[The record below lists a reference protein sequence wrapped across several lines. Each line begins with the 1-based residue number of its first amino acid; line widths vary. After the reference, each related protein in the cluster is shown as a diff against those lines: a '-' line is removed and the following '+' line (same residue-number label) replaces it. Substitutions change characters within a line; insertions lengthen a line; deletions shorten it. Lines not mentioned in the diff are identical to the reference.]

1 MRALATIVGLA
12 VTLSAALGRSEGL
25 VTVPLTP
32 NRAIT
37 EHLATINGPRRHS
50 PSVEA
55 SGRWAALL
63 IRLAS
68 RSRHAETRA
77 MSRRYPSAAEF
88 DVTLLLELLG

>member
-55 SGRWAALL
+55 LGRWAALL

-68 RSRHAETRA
+68 RSRHRAETRS
-77 MSRRYPSAAEF
+77 MSKRYPSAAEF
-88 DVTLLLELLG
+88 DVTLLNF

>member
-12 VTLSAALGRSEGL
+12 VT
-25 VTVPLTP
+25 VPLTP

-37 EHLATINGPRRHS
+37 DHLATINGPRRHS

-55 SGRWAALL
+55 SGRWAALP
-63 IRLAS
+63 IRLAR
-68 RSRHAETRA
+68 RSRHRRDSA
-77 MSRRYPSAAEF
+77 MSKRYRSAAEF

>member
-1 MRALATIVGLA
+1 MRALATSVGLA

-25 VTVPLTP
+25 VTVPLTL

-68 RSRHAETRA
+68 AAVIAETRA
-77 MSRRYPSAAEF
+77 MSKRYPSAAEF
-88 DVTLLLELLG
+88 DVTFLLELLG

>member
-25 VTVPLTP
+25 VTGPLTP
-32 NRAIT
+32 
-37 EHLATINGPRRHS
+37 
-50 PSVEA
+50 VEA

-68 RSRHAETRA
+68 RSRHRRDST
-77 MSRRYPSAAEF
+77 MSQRYPFIDAYLA
-88 DVTLLLELLG
+88 